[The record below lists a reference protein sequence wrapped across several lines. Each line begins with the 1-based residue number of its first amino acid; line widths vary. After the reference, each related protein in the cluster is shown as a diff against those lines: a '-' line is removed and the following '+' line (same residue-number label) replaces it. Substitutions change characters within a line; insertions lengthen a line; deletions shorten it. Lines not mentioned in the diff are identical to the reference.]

1 MTPESLGWF
10 PRVRVRVDPAV
21 IASTR
26 GRSAVQHLDVVA
38 RLGYIPE
45 RPQLEDVL
53 GKTATARAR
62 IEPDVKEEAE
72 RILDECGL
80 TASEAIGL
88 FYRQVILR
96 HGLPFPVQ
104 NFNDG
109 TRKVLRK
116 SERGVEVRRFDS
128 AEALFEDLGI

>member
-1 MTPESLGWF
+1 M
-10 PRVRVRVDPAV
+10 
-21 IASTR
+21 
-26 GRSAVQHLDVVA
+26 
-38 RLGYIPE
+38 
-45 RPQLEDVL
+45 